1 MKNYRVTF
9 EVFKNDGSK
18 EYRPVVVEAGTKK
31 LAAVRAM
38 IEINKIDGYSTLY
51 KNIHTIVE
59 VA

>member
-9 EVFKNDGSK
+9 EVFRNDGSK

-38 IEINKIDGYSTLY
+38 IEINKIEGYATLY
-51 KNIHTIVE
+51 KNIHAIVE